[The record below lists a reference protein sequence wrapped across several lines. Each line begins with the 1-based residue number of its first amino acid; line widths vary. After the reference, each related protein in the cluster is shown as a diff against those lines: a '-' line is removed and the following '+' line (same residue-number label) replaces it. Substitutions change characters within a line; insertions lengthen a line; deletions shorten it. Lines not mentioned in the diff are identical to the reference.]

1 MWSTWRRLSTVG
13 CLLASLCVAALAAEK
28 PGRIILPN
36 PKLIHC
42 RAAECSQLW
51 RDATGDGEAVYPAQV
66 FTDVVNGEIVGLTAV
81 YDKSVPATDIG
92 TAFDMLF
99 RNWRLAHVN
108 DAKDTKMWLWRVES
122 EQLAIALFH
131 REDGTK
137 LVTYL
142 KFGTTESHIPSAH
155 IEQAKDCK

>member
-1 MWSTWRRLSTVG
+1 MCSTWRRLGTVG
-13 CLLASLCVAALAAEK
+13 CLLASLCVGALAAEK

-51 RDATGDGEAVYPAQV
+51 REPAGDGETVYPAQV

-81 YDKSVPATDIG
+81 YDKSASVSQIRAAYD
-92 TAFDMLF
+92 ALYEK
-99 RNWRLAHVN
+99 WRLLHDDPK
-108 DAKDTKMWLWRVES
+108 DAKMWLWRVES
-122 EQLAIALFH
+122 EQLAIALFD
-131 REDGTK
+131 REDGTR

-142 KFGTTESHIPSAH
+142 KFGTTQSHIPSAH